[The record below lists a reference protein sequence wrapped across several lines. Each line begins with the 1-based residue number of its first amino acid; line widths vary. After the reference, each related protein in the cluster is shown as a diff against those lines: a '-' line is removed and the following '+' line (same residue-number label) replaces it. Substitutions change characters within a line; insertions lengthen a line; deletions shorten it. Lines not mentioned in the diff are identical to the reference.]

1 MGGCFGAIGLV
12 TLPEPLH
19 FQVQEEASIT
29 ALPQQF
35 PLRLMLHKRAWRE
48 SSVAWAWLAY
58 WLPRSE
64 CTNKPA
70 EGFRLSWSNLDG
82 HLDGSFSAEDEKS
95 MTVK

>member
-35 PLRLMLHKRAWRE
+35 PLRLMLHKRA
-48 SSVAWAWLAY
+48 
-58 WLPRSE
+58 
-64 CTNKPA
+64 
-70 EGFRLSWSNLDG
+70 
-82 HLDGSFSAEDEKS
+82 
-95 MTVK
+95 